1 MVKGGA
7 PASDCVQRRI
17 LKSNSLRRLDVRAL
31 GRTSRPAARVRSTIV
46 QDPSL
51 SLGYLVIDLSHGED
65 RLNEA
70 AAHPYATHLN

>member
-1 MVKGGA
+1 
-7 PASDCVQRRI
+7 
-17 LKSNSLRRLDVRAL
+17 LDVRAL